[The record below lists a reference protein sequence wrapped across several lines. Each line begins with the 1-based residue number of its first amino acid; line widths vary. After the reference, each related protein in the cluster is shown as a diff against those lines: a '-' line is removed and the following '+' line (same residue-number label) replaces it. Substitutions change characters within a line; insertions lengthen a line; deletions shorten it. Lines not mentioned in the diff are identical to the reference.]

1 MAATSTTETWDAAW
15 TLTMRAKRKEL
26 TDNFFDAYPTLDMF
40 RSGGA
45 LVTDNGG
52 KEIQCD
58 LMYSGNSAQ
67 YFSGYD
73 VLNTDAVDGIT
84 AAFYPFR
91 YAAVP
96 ITINYTEEME
106 NRKSDSAMRLLAAKT
121 EQSMLTLRDQINS
134 SIYSAQTGK
143 APLGFQDIIADAP
156 GSSPTTLGGITVSSN
171 TWWKNKE
178 FDFDATYGSNGF
190 RGITGT
196 NFYQGMLAMASLWN
210 DVSEGNEQP
219 TNIFTNNTIYAQFEE
234 IFEGTGY
241 QRLSSN
247 DAPGVDGRLPSF
259 RGIPVQYDRD
269 CASDK
274 MYFLN
279 TKYLK
284 MHMQAGMNFAKTPF
298 KEPSNQMAKV
308 GFIVVGLQIT
318 TNNRRRQG
326 VIHDLVAS

>member
-40 RSGGA
+40 RSGKA

-52 KEIQCD
+52 KEIQAD

-73 VLNTDAVDGIT
+73 VLNTDAVDGVT

-106 NRKSDSAMRLLAAKT
+106 NRKSDAAMKLLAVKT
-121 EQSMLTLRDQINS
+121 EQSMLTLRDQINAS
-134 SIYSAQTGK
+134 LYSAQTGK

-156 GSSPTTLGGITVSSN
+156 ATTPTTLGGITISSN
-171 TWWKNKE
+171 SWWKNKAE
-178 FDFDATYGSNGF
+178 NATADTSFKTIVN
-190 RGITGT
+190 T
-196 NFYQGMLAMASLWN
+196 NFYEGMIRMSTLWN
-210 DVSEGNEQP
+210 EVSEGNEQP
-219 TNIFTNNTIYAQFEE
+219 TNIFTSNAIYADYEE

-241 QRLSSN
+241 QRLTAK
-247 DAPGVDGRLPSF
+247 DKPGVDGRLPSF
-259 RGIPVQYDRD
+259 RGVPVQYDRD
-269 CASDK
+269 CASDRI
-274 MYFLN
+274 YFLN

-284 MHMQAGMNFAKTPF
+284 MHMQSGMNFAKSPF
-298 KEPSNQMAKV
+298 KEPANQMAKV
-308 GFIVVGLQIT
+308 AFILIGLQIT
-318 TNNRRRQG
+318 TNNRRRLG
-326 VIHDLVAS
+326 VVYNVND

>member
-52 KEIQCD
+52 KEIQAD
-58 LMYSGNSAQ
+58 LMYAANSAQ

-106 NRKSDSAMRLLAAKT
+106 NRKSDSAMKLLAAKT

-143 APLGFQDIIADAP
+143 APLGLQDLVADAP
-156 GSSPTTLGGITVSSN
+156 ASSPTTLGGITISSN
-171 TWWKNKE
+171 SWWQNKANN
-178 FDFDATYGSNGF
+178 ATSDTSFQTIVN
-190 RGITGT
+190 T
-196 NFYQGMLAMASLWN
+196 NFYEGMIRMSTLWN

-219 TNIFTNNTIYAQFEE
+219 TNIFTTNGIYADYEE

-241 QRLSSN
+241 QRLSGKDS
-247 DAPGVDGRLPSF
+247 PGVDGRLPSF

-269 CASDK
+269 CGTGR

-326 VIHDLVAS
+326 VIYNIND

>member
-15 TLTMRAKRKEL
+15 TLTMRSKRKEL

-58 LMYSGNSAQ
+58 LMYGSNQSQ

-106 NRKSDSAMRLLAAKT
+106 NRKSDSAMKLLAAKT
-121 EQSMLTLRDQINS
+121 EQSMLSLRAQINS
-134 SIYSAQTGK
+134 SLYSAQTGK
-143 APLGFQDIIADAP
+143 APLGFQDLIADAP
-156 GSSPTTLGGITVSSN
+156 GTSPTTLGGITVSSN
-171 TWWKNKE
+171 TWWKNKSNN
-178 FDFDATYGSNGF
+178 ATADTSFVTINN
-190 RGITGT
+190 TH
-196 NFYQGMLAMASLWN
+196 FYEGMLRMSTTWN

-219 TNIFTNNTIYAQFEE
+219 TNIFTTNAIYADFEE

-241 QRLSSN
+241 QRLSSK

-269 CASDK
+269 CGTGR
-274 MYFLN
+274 MYFMN

-326 VIHDLVAS
+326 VIYNLND

>member
-15 TLTMRAKRKEL
+15 TLTMRSKRKEL

-52 KEIQCD
+52 KEIQVD
-58 LMYSGNSAQ
+58 LMYGGNTAQ

-106 NRKSDSAMRLLAAKT
+106 NRKSDSAMKLLAAKT

-156 GSSPTTLGGITVSSN
+156 GTTPTTLGGITVSSN
-171 TWWKNKE
+171 TWWKNKANN
-178 FDFDATYGSNGF
+178 ATADTSFVTINN
-190 RGITGT
+190 TH
-196 NFYQGMLAMASLWN
+196 FYEGMLRMSTTWN

-219 TNIFTNNTIYAQFEE
+219 TIIFTTNAIYADFEE

-241 QRLSSN
+241 QRLSSK

-269 CASDK
+269 CGTGR

-284 MHMQAGMNFAKTPF
+284 LHMQAGMNFAKTPI

-308 GFIVVGLQIT
+308 GFIVIGLNLSV
-318 TNNRRRQG
+318 NNRRRQG
-326 VIHDLVAS
+326 VIYNLND

>member
-52 KEIQCD
+52 KEIKAD

-106 NRKSDSAMRLLAAKT
+106 NRKSDSAMKLLAAKT

-143 APLGFQDIIADAP
+143 APLGFQDLIADAP
-156 GSSPTTLGGITVSSN
+156 GTSPTTLGGITVSSN
-171 TWWKNKE
+171 TWWKNKSNN
-178 FDFDATYGSNGF
+178 ATADTSFVTINN
-190 RGITGT
+190 TH
-196 NFYQGMLAMASLWN
+196 FYEGMLRMSTTWN

-219 TNIFTNNTIYAQFEE
+219 TNIFTTNAIYADFEE

-241 QRLSSN
+241 QRLSSK

-269 CASDK
+269 CGTGR

-308 GFIVVGLQIT
+308 GFIVIGLNLSV
-318 TNNRRRQG
+318 NNRRRQG
-326 VIHDLVAS
+326 VIYNLND

>member
-52 KEIQCD
+52 KEIQAD
-58 LMYSGNSAQ
+58 LMYGGNSAQ

-73 VLNTDAVDGIT
+73 VLNTDAVDGVT

-106 NRKSDSAMRLLAAKT
+106 NRKSDSAMKLLATKT
-121 EQSMLTLRDQINS
+121 EQSMLTLRDQINT

-143 APLGFQDIIADAP
+143 APLGFQDIIADVP
-156 GSSPTTLGGITVSSN
+156 GTTPTTLGGITVSSN
-171 TWWKNKE
+171 TWWKNKTNN
-178 FDFDATYGSNGF
+178 ATADTSFITASGSSF
-190 RGITGT
+190 E
-196 NFYQGMLAMASLWN
+196 GMLRMGTTWN

-219 TNIFTNNTIYAQFEE
+219 TNIFTTNDIYGDFEE

-241 QRLSSN
+241 QRLSSK
-247 DAPGVDGRLPSF
+247 DSPGVDGRLPSF

-269 CASDK
+269 CASGR

-284 MHMQAGMNFAKTPF
+284 MNMQAGMNFAKTPF
-298 KEPSNQMAKV
+298 KETANQMA
-308 GFIVVGLQIT
+308 IVGLQIT

-326 VIHDLVAS
+326 VVYNLV

>member
-1 MAATSTTETWDAAW
+1 MAATSTTETWDSAW
-15 TLTMRAKRKEL
+15 TLTMRSKRKEL
-26 TDNFFDAYPTLDMF
+26 TDNFFDAYPTLEMF

-52 KEIQCD
+52 KEIQAD
-58 LMYSGNSAQ
+58 ILYAGNSAQ

-96 ITINYTEEME
+96 ITINFTEEQE
-106 NRKSDSAMRLLAAKT
+106 NRKREAAMSLLEAKT
-121 EQSMLTLRDQINS
+121 RQSMLTLRDQINS
-134 SIYSAQTGK
+134 SLYSAQTGK

-156 GSSPTTLGGITVSSN
+156 GTTPTTLGGITVSGNS
-171 TWWKNKE
+171 WWQNKANN
-178 FDFDATYGSNGF
+178 ATADTSFQTIVN
-190 RGITGT
+190 T
-196 NFYQGMLAMASLWN
+196 NFYEGMVRMSTLWN

-219 TNIFTNNTIYAQFEE
+219 TNIFTTNSIYADFEE

-241 QRLSSN
+241 QRLSGKDS
-247 DAPGVDGRLPSF
+247 PGVDGRLPSF

-269 CASDK
+269 CGTGR

-279 TKYLK
+279 TNYLK
-284 MHMQAGMNFAKTPF
+284 LHMQAGMNFSKTPF
-298 KEPSNQMAKV
+298 KENANQLAKV
-308 GFIVVGLQIT
+308 AFITVGLQVV

-326 VIHDLVAS
+326 VIYNLND

>member
-40 RSGGA
+40 RKGNA

-52 KEIQCD
+52 KEIQAD
-58 LMYSGNSAQ
+58 IMYAGNSAQ

-73 VLNTDAVDGIT
+73 VLNTDAVDGVT

-96 ITINYTEEME
+96 ITINFTEEQE
-106 NRKSDSAMRLLAAKT
+106 NRKRDSAMSLLEAKT
-121 EQSMLTLRDQINS
+121 RQSMLTLRDQINTS
-134 SIYSAQTGK
+134 LYSAQTGK
-143 APLGFQDIIADAP
+143 APLGFHDVIADAP
-156 GSSPTTLGGITVSSN
+156 GTTPTTLGGITVSGNS
-171 TWWKNKE
+171 WWQNKANN
-178 FDFDATYGSNGF
+178 ATADTSFTTIVN
-190 RGITGT
+190 T
-196 NFYQGMLAMASLWN
+196 NFYEGMIRMSSLWN

-219 TNIFTNNTIYAQFEE
+219 TNIFTTNSIYADFEE

-241 QRLSSN
+241 QRLSGKDS
-247 DAPGVDGRLPSF
+247 PGVDGRLPSF

-269 CASDK
+269 CGTGR

-279 TKYLK
+279 TNYLK
-284 MHMQAGMNFAKTPF
+284 LHMQSGMNFSKTPF
-298 KEPSNQMAKV
+298 RENSNQLAKV
-308 GFIVVGLQIT
+308 AFITVGLQVV

-326 VIHDLVAS
+326 VIYNLND

>member
-52 KEIQCD
+52 KEIQAD

-106 NRKSDSAMRLLAAKT
+106 NRKSDSAMKLLAAKT

-156 GSSPTTLGGITVSSN
+156 GTTPTTLGGITVSSN
-171 TWWKNKE
+171 TWWKNKTNN
-178 FDFDATYGSNGF
+178 ATADTSFVTINN
-190 RGITGT
+190 TH
-196 NFYQGMLAMASLWN
+196 FYEGMLRMSTTWN

-219 TNIFTNNTIYAQFEE
+219 TNIFTTNAIYADFEE

-241 QRLSSN
+241 QRLSSK

-269 CASDK
+269 CGTGR

-326 VIHDLVAS
+326 VIYNLND

>member
-45 LVTDNGG
+45 LVTENGG

-106 NRKSDSAMRLLAAKT
+106 NRKSDSAMKLLEAKT
-121 EQSMLTLRDQINS
+121 RQSMLTLRDQINS
-134 SIYSAQTGK
+134 SLYSAQTGK
-143 APLGFQDIIADAP
+143 APLGFQDIIADDPA
-156 GSSPTTLGGITVSSN
+156 STPTTLGGITVSGNSWWQNKSN
-171 TWWKNKE
+171 N
-178 FDFDATYGSNGF
+178 ATSDTSF
-190 RGITGT
+190 KTITGT
-196 NFYQGMLAMASLWN
+196 NFYQGMLRMASTWN

-219 TNIFTNNTIYAQFEE
+219 TNIFTTNDIYASFEE

-241 QRLSSN
+241 QRLSAN

-269 CASDK
+269 CASGRI
-274 MYFLN
+274 YFLN
-279 TKYLK
+279 TNYLK
-284 MHMQAGMNFAKTPF
+284 MHMQSGMNFAKTPF

-308 GFIVVGLQIT
+308 AFIVVGLQIT

-326 VIHDLVAS
+326 VIYNVTA

>member
-40 RSGGA
+40 RKGNA

-52 KEIQCD
+52 KEIQAD
-58 LMYSGNSAQ
+58 IMYAGNSAQ

-73 VLNTDAVDGIT
+73 VLNTDAVDGVT

-96 ITINYTEEME
+96 ITINFTEEQE
-106 NRKSDSAMRLLAAKT
+106 NRKRDSAMSLLEAKT
-121 EQSMLTLRDQINS
+121 RQSMLTLRDQINTS
-134 SIYSAQTGK
+134 LYSAQTGK
-143 APLGFQDIIADAP
+143 APLGFQDVIADAP
-156 GSSPTTLGGITVSSN
+156 GTTPTTLGGITVSGNS
-171 TWWKNKE
+171 WWQNKANN
-178 FDFDATYGSNGF
+178 ATADTSFTTIVN
-190 RGITGT
+190 T
-196 NFYQGMLAMASLWN
+196 NFYEGMIRMSSLWN

-219 TNIFTNNTIYAQFEE
+219 TNIFTTNSIYADFEE

-241 QRLSSN
+241 QRLSGKDS
-247 DAPGVDGRLPSF
+247 PGVDGRLPSF

-269 CASDK
+269 CGTGR

-279 TKYLK
+279 TNYLK
-284 MHMQAGMNFAKTPF
+284 LHMQSGMNFSKTPF
-298 KEPSNQMAKV
+298 RENSNQLAKV
-308 GFIVVGLQIT
+308 AFITVGLQVV

-326 VIHDLVAS
+326 VIYNFND

>member
-52 KEIQCD
+52 KEIQAD
-58 LMYSGNSAQ
+58 LMYGGNSAQ

-73 VLNTDAVDGIT
+73 VLNTDAVDGVT

-106 NRKSDSAMRLLAAKT
+106 NRKSDSAMKLLATKT
-121 EQSMLTLRDQINS
+121 EQSMLTLRDQINT

-143 APLGFQDIIADAP
+143 APLGFQDIIADVP
-156 GSSPTTLGGITVSSN
+156 GTTPTTLGGITVSSN
-171 TWWKNKE
+171 TWWKNKTNNAGPDTS
-178 FDFDATYGSNGF
+178 FITASGSSF
-190 RGITGT
+190 E
-196 NFYQGMLAMASLWN
+196 GMLRMGTTWN

-219 TNIFTNNTIYAQFEE
+219 TNIFTTNDIYGDFEE

-241 QRLSSN
+241 QRLSAKDS
-247 DAPGVDGRLPSF
+247 PGVDGRLPSF

-269 CASDK
+269 CASGK

-284 MHMQAGMNFAKTPF
+284 MNMQAGMNFAKTPF
-298 KEPSNQMAKV
+298 KEPANQMAKV
-308 GFIVVGLQIT
+308 GFIIVGLQIT

-326 VIHDLVAS
+326 VIYGLA

>member
-15 TLTMRAKRKEL
+15 TLTMRSKRKEL

-45 LVTDNGG
+45 LATDNGG
-52 KEIQCD
+52 KEIQVD
-58 LMYSGNSAQ
+58 LMYGGNTAQ

-106 NRKSDSAMRLLAAKT
+106 NRKSDSAMKLLAAKT

-143 APLGFQDIIADAP
+143 APLGFQDIVADAP
-156 GSSPTTLGGITVSSN
+156 GTSPTTLGGITVSSN
-171 TWWKNKE
+171 TWWKNKANN
-178 FDFDATYGSNGF
+178 ATADTSFVTINN
-190 RGITGT
+190 TH
-196 NFYQGMLAMASLWN
+196 FYEGMLRMSTTWN

-219 TNIFTNNTIYAQFEE
+219 TNIFTTNAIYADFEE

-241 QRLSSN
+241 QRLSSK

-269 CASDK
+269 CGTGR

-308 GFIVVGLQIT
+308 GFIVIGLNLSV
-318 TNNRRRQG
+318 NNRRRQG
-326 VIHDLVAS
+326 VIYNLND

>member
-40 RSGGA
+40 RSGG

-52 KEIQCD
+52 KEIQAD
-58 LMYSGNSAQ
+58 LMYGSNSAQ

-106 NRKSDSAMRLLAAKT
+106 NRKSDSAMKLLAAKT
-121 EQSMLTLRDQINS
+121 EQSMLTLRDQINTS
-134 SIYSAQTGK
+134 LYSAQTGK
-143 APLGFQDIIADAP
+143 APLGFQDIIADVP
-156 GSSPTTLGGITVSSN
+156 GTTPTTLGGVTISSN
-171 TWWKNKE
+171 TWWKNKTNN
-178 FDFDATYGSNGF
+178 ATSDTSF
-190 RGITGT
+190 ITASG
-196 NFYQGMLAMASLWN
+196 NFYEGMLRMATTWN

-219 TNIFTNNTIYAQFEE
+219 TNIFCPNDLYADYEK

-241 QRLSSN
+241 QRLTAKDS
-247 DAPGVDGRLPSF
+247 PGVDGRLASF

-269 CASDK
+269 CGSGR

-298 KEPSNQMAKV
+298 KEPANQMAKV

-326 VIHDLVAS
+326 VIYNLTA

>member
-40 RSGGA
+40 RSSG

-52 KEIQCD
+52 KEIQAD
-58 LMYSGNSAQ
+58 LMYGGNSAQ

-106 NRKSDSAMRLLAAKT
+106 NRKSDSAMKLLAAKT
-121 EQSMLTLRDQINS
+121 EQAMLTLRDQINTS
-134 SIYSAQTGK
+134 LYSAQTGK
-143 APLGFQDIIADAP
+143 APLGFQDLIADAP
-156 GSSPTTLGGITVSSN
+156 GTTPTTLGGVTISSN
-171 TWWKNKE
+171 TWWKNKANN
-178 FDFDATYGSNGF
+178 ATADTSFKTIVN
-190 RGITGT
+190 T
-196 NFYQGMLAMASLWN
+196 NFYEGMVRLSTTWN

-219 TNIFTNNTIYAQFEE
+219 TNIFTTNGIYADYEE

-241 QRLSSN
+241 QRLTSKDS
-247 DAPGVDGRLPSF
+247 PGVDGRLPSF

-269 CASDK
+269 CGTGRI
-274 MYFLN
+274 YFLN

-298 KEPSNQMAKV
+298 KEPANQMAKV

-326 VIHDLVAS
+326 VVYGLA

>member
-58 LMYSGNSAQ
+58 LMYGSNQSQ

-106 NRKSDSAMRLLAAKT
+106 NRKSDSAMKLLAAKT
-121 EQSMLTLRDQINS
+121 EQSMLSLRDQINS

-143 APLGFQDIIADAP
+143 APLGLQDIIADAP
-156 GSSPTTLGGITVSSN
+156 DSSPTTLGGITVSSN
-171 TWWKNKE
+171 TWWKNKSNN
-178 FDFDATYGSNGF
+178 ATADTSF
-190 RGITGT
+190 VTT
-196 NFYQGMLAMASLWN
+196 NNTHFYEGMLRMSTTWN

-219 TNIFTNNTIYAQFEE
+219 TNIFTTNAIYADFEE

-241 QRLSSN
+241 QRLSSK

-269 CASDK
+269 CGTGR

-326 VIHDLVAS
+326 VIYNLND

>member
-52 KEIQCD
+52 KEIQVD
-58 LMYSGNSAQ
+58 LMNGGNTAQ

-106 NRKSDSAMRLLAAKT
+106 NRKSDSAMKLLAAKT
-121 EQSMLTLRDQINS
+121 EQSMLSLRDQINS
-134 SIYSAQTGK
+134 SLYSAQTGK

-156 GSSPTTLGGITVSSN
+156 GTSPTTLGGITVSSN
-171 TWWKNKE
+171 TWWKNKSNN
-178 FDFDATYGSNGF
+178 ATADTSFVTINN
-190 RGITGT
+190 TH
-196 NFYQGMLAMASLWN
+196 FYEGMLRMSTTWN

-219 TNIFTNNTIYAQFEE
+219 TNIFTTNAIYADFEE

-241 QRLSSN
+241 QRLSSK

-269 CASDK
+269 CGTGR

-308 GFIVVGLQIT
+308 GFIVIGLNLSV
-318 TNNRRRQG
+318 NNRRRQG
-326 VIHDLVAS
+326 VIYNLND

>member
-15 TLTMRAKRKEL
+15 TLTMRSRRKSL

-40 RSGGA
+40 RKGNA

-52 KEIQCD
+52 KEIQAD
-58 LMYSGNSAQ
+58 IMYAGNSAQ

-73 VLNTDAVDGIT
+73 VLNTDAVDGVT

-96 ITINYTEEME
+96 ITINFTEEQE
-106 NRKSDSAMRLLAAKT
+106 NRKRDAAMSLLEAKT
-121 EQSMLTLRDQINS
+121 KQSMLTLRDQINTS
-134 SIYSAQTGK
+134 LYSAQTGK

-156 GSSPTTLGGITVSSN
+156 GTSPTTLGGITVSGN
-171 TWWKNKE
+171 TWWKNKTNN
-178 FDFDATYGSNGF
+178 ATADTSFKTIVN
-190 RGITGT
+190 T
-196 NFYQGMLAMASLWN
+196 NFYEGMIRMSTTWN

-219 TNIFTNNTIYAQFEE
+219 TNIFTTNSIYADFEE

-241 QRLSSN
+241 QRLSGKDS
-247 DAPGVDGRLPSF
+247 PGVDGRLPSF

-269 CASDK
+269 CGTGR

-279 TKYLK
+279 TNYLK
-284 MHMQAGMNFAKTPF
+284 LHMQSGMNFSKTPF
-298 KEPSNQMAKV
+298 RENSNQLAKV
-308 GFIVVGLQIT
+308 GFITVGLNLVT
-318 TNNRRRQG
+318 TARRRQG
-326 VIHDLVAS
+326 VIYNLND

>member
-1 MAATSTTETWDAAW
+1 MAATSTTSTWDAAW

-26 TDNFFDAYPTLDMF
+26 TANFFDAYPTLDMF

-58 LMYSGNSAQ
+58 LMYGSNQSQ

-106 NRKSDSAMRLLAAKT
+106 NRKSDSAMKLLAAKT

-156 GSSPTTLGGITVSSN
+156 GTTPTTLGGITVSSN
-171 TWWKNKE
+171 TWWKNKANN
-178 FDFDATYGSNGF
+178 ATADTSFVTINN
-190 RGITGT
+190 TH
-196 NFYQGMLAMASLWN
+196 FYEGMLRMSTTWN

-219 TNIFTNNTIYAQFEE
+219 TNIFTTNAIYADFEE

-241 QRLSSN
+241 QRLSSK

-269 CASDK
+269 CGTGR

-298 KEPSNQMAKV
+298 KAPSNQMAKV

-326 VIHDLVAS
+326 VIYNLND

>member
-45 LVTDNGG
+45 LITDNGG
-52 KEIQCD
+52 KEIQAD

-84 AAFYPFR
+84 AAFFPFR

-106 NRKSDSAMRLLAAKT
+106 NRKSDSAMKLLAAKT

-143 APLGFQDIIADAP
+143 APLGFQDIVADAP
-156 GSSPTTLGGITVSSN
+156 GTSPTTLGGITVSSN
-171 TWWKNKE
+171 TWWKNKSNN
-178 FDFDATYGSNGF
+178 ATSDTSFQTIVN
-190 RGITGT
+190 T
-196 NFYQGMLAMASLWN
+196 NFYEGMVRMSTLWN

-219 TNIFTNNTIYAQFEE
+219 TNIFTTNGIYADYEE

-241 QRLSSN
+241 QRLTGKDS
-247 DAPGVDGRLPSF
+247 PGVDGRLPSF

-269 CASDK
+269 CGTGR

-318 TNNRRRQG
+318 SNNRRRQG
-326 VIHDLVAS
+326 VIYNLND

>member
-1 MAATSTTETWDAAW
+1 
-15 TLTMRAKRKEL
+15 
-26 TDNFFDAYPTLDMF
+26 MF

-52 KEIQCD
+52 KEVQVD
-58 LMYSGNSAQ
+58 LQYGGNSAQ

-106 NRKSDSAMRLLAAKT
+106 NRKSDSAMKLLAAKT
-121 EQSMLTLRDQINS
+121 EQSMLTLRDQINA

-143 APLGFQDIIADAP
+143 APLGLQDIIADAP
-156 GSSPTTLGGITVSSN
+156 SSSPTTLGGITISSN
-171 TWWKNKE
+171 TWWQNKANN
-178 FDFDATYGSNGF
+178 ATADTSFVTINN
-190 RGITGT
+190 TH
-196 NFYQGMLAMASLWN
+196 FYEGMLRMSTTWN

-219 TNIFTNNTIYAQFEE
+219 TNIFTTNGIYADFEE

-241 QRLSSN
+241 QRLSSK

-269 CASDK
+269 CGTGR
-274 MYFLN
+274 MYFMN

-308 GFIVVGLQIT
+308 GFIVIGLNLSV
-318 TNNRRRQG
+318 NNRRRQG
-326 VIHDLVAS
+326 VIYNLND

>member
-1 MAATSTTETWDAAW
+1 
-15 TLTMRAKRKEL
+15 
-26 TDNFFDAYPTLDMF
+26 MF

-52 KEIQCD
+52 KEIQAD
-58 LMYSGNSAQ
+58 LMYGGNSAQ

-73 VLNTDAVDGIT
+73 VLNTDAVDGVT

-106 NRKSDSAMRLLAAKT
+106 NRKSDSAMKLLATKT
-121 EQSMLTLRDQINS
+121 EQSMLTLRDQINT

-143 APLGFQDIIADAP
+143 APLGFQDIIADVP
-156 GSSPTTLGGITVSSN
+156 GTTPTTLGGITVSSN
-171 TWWKNKE
+171 TWWKNKTNNAGGDTS
-178 FDFDATYGSNGF
+178 FKTIVN
-190 RGITGT
+190 T
-196 NFYQGMLAMASLWN
+196 NFYEGMVRMGTTWN

-219 TNIFTNNTIYAQFEE
+219 TNIFTTNDIYGDFEE

-241 QRLSSN
+241 QRLSAKDS
-247 DAPGVDGRLPSF
+247 PGVDGRLPSF

-269 CASDK
+269 CASGK

-284 MHMQAGMNFAKTPF
+284 MNMQAGMNFAKTPF
-298 KEPSNQMAKV
+298 KEPANQMAKV
-308 GFIVVGLQIT
+308 GFIIVGLQIT

-326 VIHDLVAS
+326 VIYGLA

>member
-52 KEIQCD
+52 KEIQAD

-84 AAFYPFR
+84 AAFFPFR

-106 NRKSDSAMRLLAAKT
+106 NRKSDSAMKLLAAKT

-143 APLGFQDIIADAP
+143 APLGFQDIVADAP
-156 GSSPTTLGGITVSSN
+156 GTSPTTLGGITVSSN
-171 TWWKNKE
+171 TWWKNKSNN
-178 FDFDATYGSNGF
+178 ATSDTSFQTIVN
-190 RGITGT
+190 T
-196 NFYQGMLAMASLWN
+196 NFYEGMVRMSTLWN

-219 TNIFTNNTIYAQFEE
+219 SNIFTTNGIYADYEE

-241 QRLSSN
+241 QRLTGKDS
-247 DAPGVDGRLPSF
+247 PGVDGRLPSF

-269 CASDK
+269 CGTGR

-318 TNNRRRQG
+318 SNNRRRQG
-326 VIHDLVAS
+326 VIYNLND

>member
-1 MAATSTTETWDAAW
+1 MAATTTSETWDAAW

-52 KEIQCD
+52 KEVQAD
-58 LMYSGNSAQ
+58 LVYASNSAQ

-106 NRKSDSAMRLLAAKT
+106 NRKSDSAMKLLAAKT
-121 EQSMLTLRDQINS
+121 EQSMLTLRDQINA

-171 TWWKNKE
+171 SWWQNKANN
-178 FDFDATYGSNGF
+178 ATSDTSFQTIVN
-190 RGITGT
+190 T
-196 NFYQGMLAMASLWN
+196 NFYQGMIRMSTLWN

-219 TNIFTNNTIYAQFEE
+219 TNIFTTNGIYADYEE

-241 QRLSSN
+241 QRLSGKDS
-247 DAPGVDGRLPSF
+247 PGVDGRLPSF

-269 CASDK
+269 CGTGR

-326 VIHDLVAS
+326 VIYNIND

>member
-45 LVTDNGG
+45 LITDNGG
-52 KEIQCD
+52 KEIQAD
-58 LMYSGNSAQ
+58 LMYGGNTAQ

-106 NRKSDSAMRLLAAKT
+106 NRKSDSAMKLLAAKT

-156 GSSPTTLGGITVSSN
+156 GTTPTTLGGVTVSSN
-171 TWWKNKE
+171 TWWKNKANN
-178 FDFDATYGSNGF
+178 ATADTSFKTIVN
-190 RGITGT
+190 T
-196 NFYQGMLAMASLWN
+196 NFYEGMVRMSTLWN

-219 TNIFTNNTIYAQFEE
+219 TNIFTTNGIYADYEE

-241 QRLSSN
+241 QRLSSK
-247 DAPGVDGRLPSF
+247 DSPGVDGRLPSF

-269 CASDK
+269 CGTGR

-298 KEPSNQMAKV
+298 KEPANQMAKV
-308 GFIVVGLQIT
+308 GFLLVGLQIT
-318 TNNRRRQG
+318 TNSRRRQG
-326 VIHDLVAS
+326 VIYNIND

>member
-40 RSGGA
+40 RSGKA

-52 KEIQCD
+52 KEIQAD

-73 VLNTDAVDGIT
+73 VLNTDAVDGVT

-106 NRKSDSAMRLLAAKT
+106 NRKSDAAMKLLAVKT
-121 EQSMLTLRDQINS
+121 EQSMLTLRDQINAS
-134 SIYSAQTGK
+134 LYSAQTGK

-156 GSSPTTLGGITVSSN
+156 ATTPTTLGGITISSN
-171 TWWKNKE
+171 SWWKNKAE
-178 FDFDATYGSNGF
+178 NATADTSF
-190 RGITGT
+190 KTSVDT
-196 NFYQGMLAMASLWN
+196 NFYQGMIRMSTLWN
-210 DVSEGNEQP
+210 EVSEGNEQP
-219 TNIFTNNTIYAQFEE
+219 TNIFTSNAIYADYEE

-241 QRLSSN
+241 QRLTAK
-247 DAPGVDGRLPSF
+247 DKPGVDGRLPSF
-259 RGIPVQYDRD
+259 RGVPVQYDRD
-269 CASDK
+269 CGSGR

-284 MHMQAGMNFAKTPF
+284 MHMQSGMNFAKSPF
-298 KEPSNQMAKV
+298 KEPANQMAKV
-308 GFIVVGLQIT
+308 AFILIGLQIT
-318 TNNRRRQG
+318 TNNRRRLG
-326 VIHDLVAS
+326 VVYNVND